1 MAINIYSTHTM
12 LAAIKQMLSH
22 RTFLRDRYFPTDDS
36 RDIFPTEDVLV
47 EYRDGNKKMAP
58 VVMPRKGG
66 ITIERA
72 GYSTER
78 YTPPLVAPQR
88 PLTIDDLNKKGF
100 GENLF
105 SNRTPAQRQAE
116 ILGDDLADFDV
127 MHSAREEYIAAQ
139 CMLNNGYVLKQ
150 YADKY
155 GSGDYEEF
163 EIRFYAEESNPSVY
177 TPAADW
183 DDANADIIG
192 DLTTMIRMLT
202 SKGLPASDLVVNPG
216 VADIIINNPVI
227 QKLLDISRL
236 NIGNIAPTVLPEGAA
251 SIGKINVQGRIIE
264 IISYDEQYE
273 DESGQLQY
281 YIPDGQIVLTAPA
294 AGRGLYGAVTQLEQT
309 DGQFHT
315 YTGRR
320 VPKYLADAKSEVRE
334 LKVSSRPLFIPR
346 NRNPWV
352 SAKVKS

>member
-12 LAAIKQMLSH
+12 LAAIKQMLPN
-22 RTFLRDRYFPTDDS
+22 RTFLRDRYFPTDES
-36 RDIFPTEDVLV
+36 KDIFPTEDVLV
-47 EYRDGNKKMAP
+47 EYKDGNKKMAP

-105 SNRTPAQRQAE
+105 STKTPAQRQAE
-116 ILGDDLADFDV
+116 ILGDDLADFDA
-127 MHSAREEYIAAQ
+127 MHSTREEFIAAQ
-139 CMLNNGYVLKQ
+139 CMVHNGYVLKQ

-155 GSGDYEEF
+155 GSSDYEEF
-163 EIRFYAEESNPSVY
+163 EIRFYNEQNNPAVY

-183 DDANADIIG
+183 DAPGANIIG
-192 DLTTMIRMLT
+192 DLTAMIRMLT
-202 SKGLPASDLVVNPG
+202 SKGLPATDLIVNPDI
-216 VADIIINNPVI
+216 ADIIVNNPVI
-227 QKLLDISRL
+227 QKLLDIQRI
-236 NIGNIAPTVLPEGAA
+236 NIGNIAPTLLPEGAA
-251 SIGKINVQGRIIE
+251 SIGKINVQGRVIE

-281 YIPDGQIVLTAPA
+281 FIPNGQVILTAPA
-294 AGRGLYGAVTQLEQT
+294 AGRALYGAVTQLEQT

-315 YTGRR
+315 YMGKR
-320 VPKYLADAKSEVRE
+320 VPKYLADSKNEVRE

-352 SAKVKS
+352 TAKVKG

>member
-1 MAINIYSTHTM
+1 MAINIYSTYTM
-12 LAAIKQMLSH
+12 LAAIKQMLPH
-22 RTFLRDRYFPTDDS
+22 RTFLRDRYFPTDES
-36 RDIFPTEDVLV
+36 KDIFPTEDVLV
-47 EYRDGNKKMAP
+47 EYKDGNKKMAP

-105 SNRTPAQRQAE
+105 SNKTPAQRQAE

-127 MHSAREEYIAAQ
+127 MHSTREEYIAAQ
-139 CMLNNGYVLKQ
+139 CMVNNGYVLKQ
-150 YADKY
+150 YADEY
-155 GSGDYEEF
+155 GSGNYEEY
-163 EIRFYAEESNPSVY
+163 EIRFYNEQNNPSVY

-183 DDANADIIG
+183 DAPGANIIG

-202 SKGLPASDLVVNPG
+202 NKGLPATDLIVNPDI
-216 VADIIINNPVI
+216 ADIMVNNPTI
-227 QKLLDISRL
+227 QKLLDNQRI
-236 NIGNIAPTVLPEGAA
+236 NIGSIAPTILPEGAA
-251 SIGKINVQGRIIE
+251 SIGKINVQGRVIE
-264 IISYDEQYE
+264 IFSYDEQYE

-281 YIPDGQIVLTAPA
+281 FIPNGQVILTAPA
-294 AGRGLYGAVTQLEQT
+294 AGRALYGAVTQLEQT

-315 YTGRR
+315 YMGTR
-320 VPKYLADAKSEVRE
+320 VPKYIADSKNEVRE

-352 SAKVKS
+352 TAKVKG